1 MLRILLITPEV
12 PYPPKQGASLRN
24 FYILKGLAERHEVSL
39 FSASGTKD
47 HLDRSIDS
55 PLDDLCRHVRI
66 EYVPERTDATRLSR
80 LLTLNSPDMA
90 HRFQGE
96 SLIKALVDHLDQTQ
110 GDINAPSPYDIIQ
123 VEGLELAHL
132 IPVIRHHSPA
142 SRIVYDAHNA
152 ETGLQRR
159 ALDTDLAKIKRWP
172 AAAYSFVQVRRLDRY
187 ESWACESAD
196 TVTAVSDSDAKYL
209 SRYTHGKLPS
219 VVPNCIDIK
228 EYDGSDDSE
237 IEPSDILFMG
247 KMDYRPNVDAVLWF
261 NETIWPLIKEKR
273 PETRWLIVGQ
283 KPHSRLDSLKSSP
296 GIEITGFV
304 DQVQPYLAGT
314 KVVILPLRMGS
325 GTRLKLLQALASSKT
340 VVSTTI
346 GAEGFP
352 GIGDG
357 AIVIQDDPGR
367 FADSVLALLDD
378 EHTREDISSKG
389 RTYANTYDW
398 RQVIPKFDA
407 VYDELL
413 TGKDSAA
420 S

>member
-1 MLRILLITPEV
+1 MYRILLITPEV

-24 FYILKGLAERHEVSL
+24 FNILKGLARNHDVSL
-39 FSASGTKD
+39 FSASRTKERV
-47 HLDRSIDS
+47 LDDIES
-55 PLDDLCRHVRI
+55 PLDDLCRHVHI
-66 EYVPERTDATRLSR
+66 EYVPERTDASRLSR

-96 SLIKALVDHLDQTQ
+96 SLIKALVDHIDQAQ
-110 GDINAPSPYDIIQ
+110 EDNDAVSPYDIVQI
-123 VEGLELAHL
+123 EGLELAHL
-132 IPVIRHHSPA
+132 IPVIRHHSPTT
-142 SRIVYDAHNA
+142 RIVYDAHNA

-159 ALDTDLAKIKRWP
+159 ALETDLAKFKRWP

-196 TVTAVSDSDAKYL
+196 IVTAVSDSDAKYL

-219 VVPNCIDIK
+219 VVPNCIDVK
-228 EYDGSDDSE
+228 EYERSPDTES
-237 IEPSDILFMG
+237 EPSDILFLG

-261 NETIWPLIKEKR
+261 YDSIWPLIKEKR
-273 PETRWLIVGQ
+273 PDARWLVVGQ
-283 KPHSRLDSLKSSP
+283 KPHSRLTPLKSSP
-296 GIEITGFV
+296 GVVITGYV

-325 GTRLKLLQALASSKT
+325 GTRLKLLQALASSRA

-352 GIGDG
+352 GIGND
-357 AIVIQDDPGR
+357 AIIIQDEPER
-367 FADSVLALLDD
+367 FADSVLTLLDD
-378 EHTREDISSKG
+378 ERSRELIGSIG
-389 RTYANTYDW
+389 LAYAEKYDW

-413 TGKDSAA
+413 NDSD
-420 S
+420 